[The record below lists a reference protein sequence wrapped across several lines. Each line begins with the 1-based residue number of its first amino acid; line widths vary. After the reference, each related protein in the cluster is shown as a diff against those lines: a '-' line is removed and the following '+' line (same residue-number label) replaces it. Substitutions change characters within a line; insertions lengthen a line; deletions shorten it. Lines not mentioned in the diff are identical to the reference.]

1 MAPRTSASF
10 RVVALAGDLAI
21 AVGVLYAAFFLRTHV
36 AIPGTVSL
44 LPVEN
49 ARFTLWNIVIVA
61 AVQALSL
68 SFFGL
73 YRDHERF
80 REPLG
85 RLLLPAL
92 FIELLTLA
100 SVYFLAQT
108 MGETS
113 LLRNQYQTDYFSFAL
128 IGIAVA
134 TTVAS
139 IDARN
144 KLSIIA
150 KVMM

>member
-49 ARFTLWNIVIVA
+49 ARFTFWNIVIVA
-61 AVQALSL
+61 AVQAFSL

-100 SVYFLAQT
+100 SVYFLAQP
-108 MGETS
+108 
-113 LLRNQYQTDYFSFAL
+113 YSFPRSVLVIYLVVNGLAL
-128 IGIAVA
+128 IFFYKK
-134 TTVAS
+134 
-139 IDARN
+139 RERF
-144 KLSIIA
+144 
-150 KVMM
+150 